1 MARKQPGTDR
11 CRLVVVTG
19 KGGVG
24 KTTVA
29 AATTLALARRGR
41 DTVAAELAGQSRI
54 PGLLGGASS
63 GRPGFE
69 AEIAPE
75 TWATVIDPEGA
86 LAEWAGQ
93 IVRPRAVLELAIRSR
108 AFSGFVAA
116 APGASELISITKAS
130 ELSSPDR
137 WVPGAP
143 AHDVAVLDA
152 PASGHG
158 LGLLQSPRTYAEIA
172 RVGPIA
178 TQAREVDELLRDPE
192 RCMIITVAIP
202 EETPVNEAGELAAL
216 LEERLGRGPSLMVM
230 NSMVDGGLS
239 ESEAERA
246 RRSAGATAPTAML
259 AADRRLELA
268 NRQEA
273 QLERL
278 RALSPA
284 PVLVLPSLGPAGATP
299 DGVET
304 LAGILGPAL
313 EPG

>member
-1 MARKQPGTDR
+1 MAPQQPRSER
-11 CRLVVVTG
+11 CRLIVVTG

-29 AATTLALARRGR
+29 AAVSLALAREGR
-41 DTVAAELAGQSRI
+41 DTVAAELSGQSRI
-54 PGLLGGASS
+54 PALLGGTSS
-63 GRPGFE
+63 ARPGVE
-69 AEIAPE
+69 AEVAPGLW
-75 TWATVIDPEGA
+75 TTTIDPEGA

-116 APGASELISITKAS
+116 APGASELISITKAA
-130 ELSSPDR
+130 ELSSPER
-137 WVPGAP
+137 WVPGAAP
-143 AHDVAVLDA
+143 HDVAVLDA

-178 TQAREVDELLRDPE
+178 TQAREVDELLRDPQ
-192 RCMIITVAIP
+192 RCLIVTVAIP
-202 EETPVNEAGELAAL
+202 EETPVNEAGELALL

-230 NSMVDGGLS
+230 NAMVEGGLS
-239 ESEAERA
+239 EPEAELA
-246 RRSAGATAPTAML
+246 RRSAGAPAAIV

-268 NRQEA
+268 RRQER

-278 RALSPA
+278 QELSPA
-284 PVLVLPSLGPAGATP
+284 PVVTLPNLGPGGASA
-299 DGVET
+299 DGVEA
-304 LAGILGPAL
+304 LADILSPAL
-313 EPG
+313 AAG